1 MKQLSDALLKAI
13 DFAEPNLRAIPNGE
27 SLKPALPGGWSRREL
42 LAHLID
48 SAANNHVRF
57 LAAMLNSEL
66 EMNRYNQDGN
76 VKQQSPNAVAWPLLV
91 DLFTSYNRYLAHVV
105 ARIPPEKYEVPC
117 RIIPYEPVT
126 LEYLAN
132 DYLTHLLHH
141 LEQIGI
147 APPQKEPR
155 P

>member
-1 MKQLSDALLKAI
+1 MKELSEALLRTI
-13 DFAEPNLRAIPNGE
+13 NFAEPKLRAISDDA

-48 SAANNHVRF
+48 SAANNHIRF
-57 LAAMLNSEL
+57 LTAALHSEL
-66 EMNRYNQDGN
+66 EMNRYSQDGN
-76 VKQQSPNAVAWPLLV
+76 IKFQEPNSVSWPLLV

-105 ARIPPEKYEVPC
+105 AQIPPSKLAVPC

-141 LEQIGI
+141 LSQIDI
-147 APPQKEPR
+147 TPPQ
-155 P
+155 

>member
-1 MKQLSDALLKAI
+1 MKELSDALLRTI
-13 DFAEPNLRAIPNGE
+13 DYAEPKLRAISAE
-27 SLKPALPGGWSRREL
+27 ASLEPALPGGWSRREL

-57 LAAMLNSEL
+57 LHAALYSEL

-76 VKQQSPNAVAWPLLV
+76 IKFQAPNQVAWPLLI
-91 DLFTSYNRYLAHVV
+91 DLFASYNRYLAHVV
-105 ARIPPEKYEVPC
+105 AQIPAEKLPVSC
-117 RIIPYEPVT
+117 RIVPYEPVT

-141 LEQIGI
+141 LSQIDI
-147 APPQKEPR
+147 VPPTEGSR
-155 P
+155 S

>member
-1 MKQLSDALLKAI
+1 MKELSDALRKAI
-13 DFAEPNLRAIPNGE
+13 DYAEPKLRAVSDAE
-27 SLKPALPGGWSRREL
+27 SLNPALPSGWSRRDL

-57 LAAMLNSEL
+57 LAALLNSEL

-76 VKQQSPNAVAWPLLV
+76 IKIQTPHEVAWPLLI
-91 DLFTSYNRYLAHVV
+91 DLFTTYNRYLAHVV
-105 ARIPPEKYEVPC
+105 AQIPPGKYEVPC

-141 LEQIGI
+141 LAQIGI
-147 APPQKEPR
+147 APPKTAPHA
-155 P
+155 

>member
-1 MKQLSDALLKAI
+1 VRELSAAI
-13 DFAEPNLRAIPNGE
+13 LQSIDYAEPKLRAISDDE
-27 SLKPALPGGWSRREL
+27 SLKPALRGGWSRREL

-57 LAAMLNSEL
+57 LSAMLHSEL

-76 VKQQSPNAVAWPLLV
+76 IKQQSPNTVAWPLLI

-105 ARIPPEKYEVPC
+105 SQIPPAKYEVPC
-117 RIIPYEPVT
+117 RIVPYEPVT

-141 LEQIGI
+141 LAQIGI
-147 APPQKEPR
+147 APPQTEPR
-155 P
+155 S

>member
-1 MKQLSDALLKAI
+1 MKELSDALRQAI
-13 DFAEPNLRAIPNGE
+13 DFAEPILRSISDDE
-27 SLKPALPGGWSRREL
+27 SLKPAIPGGWSRREL

-57 LAAMLNSEL
+57 LTALLNSEL

-76 VKQQSPNAVAWPLLV
+76 IKIQKPNTVAWPLLI

-105 ARIPPEKYEVPC
+105 AQIPPEKYDVPC

-141 LEQIGI
+141 LEQISIVRPRGI
-147 APPQKEPR
+147 SHS
-155 P
+155 

>member
-1 MKQLSDALLKAI
+1 MKELSDALLCAI
-13 DFAEPNLRAIPNGE
+13 NFAEPKLRAISGDE

-57 LAAMLNSEL
+57 LGAMLNSEL

-76 VKQQSPNAVAWPLLV
+76 IRLQSPNTVAWPLLI
-91 DLFTSYNRYLAHVV
+91 DLFASYNRYIAHVV
-105 ARIPPEKYEVPC
+105 AQISPAKYAVPC

-141 LEQIGI
+141 LEQIGLN
-147 APPQKEPR
+147 APEKEPQS
-155 P
+155 